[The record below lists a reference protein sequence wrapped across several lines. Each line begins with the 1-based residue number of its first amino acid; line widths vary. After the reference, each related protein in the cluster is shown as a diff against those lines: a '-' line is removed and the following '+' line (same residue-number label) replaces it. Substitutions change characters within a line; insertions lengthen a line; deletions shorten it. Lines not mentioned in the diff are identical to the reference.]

1 MSPLLKSPPT
11 IYLAGPDVFLPDPES
26 HFELLRAKC
35 RARGLIGI
43 SPLESG
49 VKLTG
54 SGDEVAERIYGAN
67 IELLR
72 KCDAVLANLM
82 PFRNATEPDSG
93 TVFEV
98 GFAVALG
105 KRVAGYLPE
114 RGRSYEDKVVSA
126 CGMLRDEQGVCWDAS
141 HGFMVEE
148 FGQPMNLMLSRSTM
162 LFGDVDSALDFL
174 AESLRTA

>member
-11 IYLAGPDVFLPDPES
+11 IYLAGPDVFLPDPEF

-54 SGDEVAERIYGAN
+54 SGNEVAERMYGAN

-98 GFAVALG
+98 GFAVAG
-105 KRVAGYLPE
+105 RRQSGWPVKRQSSWPVGW
-114 RGRSYEDKVVSA
+114 G
-126 CGMLRDEQGVCWDAS
+126 
-141 HGFMVEE
+141 
-148 FGQPMNLMLSRSTM
+148 
-162 LFGDVDSALDFL
+162 
-174 AESLRTA
+174 